1 MTDPRVFLVPH
12 THWDR
17 EWYEPEPRF
26 RQRLTAMLDRL
37 LATLEAGGF
46 PGPVLLDGQTILLRD
61 YLEMRPGAE
70 SRVRAAVRSGA
81 LLVGPW
87 FVLAD
92 ELLSSDEALVRNLL
106 LGIGD
111 ADTLGRV
118 FAVGYSPDA
127 FGHPAALPT
136 ILNGFGI
143 TTALVWRGVGDMPGG
158 DLFEWRAPDGS
169 QVLVHHL
176 SPVGYEA
183 GTALLSGPGGPAE
196 RWERL
201 AATLLPRSAGRPLLV
216 MVGADHHDPPESLP
230 HVVQV
235 LARQYPDRHF
245 SISSPAEYFAAV
257 GPDPA
262 AAGIA
267 GELREGYGYT
277 WVLQGTHAVR
287 APLKAAIAEGD
298 RLLRRWA
305 EPLATL
311 AWHRGGDDRRALL
324 DAAWRLHLANGFH
337 DTICGCVG
345 DAAAEDAALRARSV
359 TVQAR
364 GVLVDALHDLLG
376 ASRGRPRDRREA
388 WTPTLAV
395 VNPSPMERRG
405 ICEATLTVPLRDVPV
420 GFPARRMP
428 PAGATAAQVALLTRA
443 GEALPLQVLGR
454 YRAWERIDAAEDYP
468 VQREVEAVRVAFRAP
483 QLPPLGIRCLRV
495 DAGVS
500 VRRDR
505 LPAVR
510 VQRGVL
516 GSTWVTIRQS
526 RQVPWVAQRRDGG
539 RLTSFGQITSETDEG
554 DAYTFQPTEGA
565 EPIRAR
571 WSPLQTVWPGP
582 LVAAVARDF
591 DLGRA
596 RGRMVLRLD
605 ADSELIRIVVRGENR
620 APGHRLRIHFP
631 APVAAEC
638 LADMQYGPV
647 RRQVGAAVGETAME
661 WPARTAPMH
670 RYVSLPAGP
679 SIFARGL
686 FEYELTD
693 EGTIA
698 VTLFRSVTELSRGD
712 LGARPGH
719 AAWPQP
725 VPGAALL
732 GPFRAELAVA
742 LSGWR
747 AGGEA
752 ALTRLESFAEEFHAP
767 LAGLML
773 PEAVDPPETVAGPRL
788 VGDGVAFK
796 ALKPWA
802 KGRGMV
808 LRCVN
813 VSDRVV
819 DGRWELPQPC
829 LRAHRVRLDERA
841 IEKVTSGEGCRRI
854 PFRAG
859 PREVVSIRV
868 EW

>member
-1 MTDPRVFLVPH
+1 MTEPRVFLVPH

-37 LATLEAGGF
+37 LVKFEAGVF
-46 PGPVLLDGQTILLRD
+46 QGPVLLDGQTILLRD
-61 YLEMRPGAE
+61 YLAMRPEAE
-70 SRVRAAVRSGA
+70 SRIRDAVRSGA
-81 LLVGPW
+81 LLIGPW

-106 LGIGD
+106 LGTGD
-111 ADTLGRV
+111 ADTLGGV
-118 FAVGYSPDA
+118 FSVGYSPDA

-143 TTALVWRGVGDMPGG
+143 TTAVVWRGVGDAPGG

-169 QVLVHHL
+169 RVLVHHL

-196 RWERL
+196 CWERL

-216 MVGADHHDPPESLP
+216 LVGADHHDPPESLP
-230 HVVQV
+230 RVVQV
-235 LARQYPDRHF
+235 LARRYPDRHF
-245 SISSPAEYFAAV
+245 SISSPTEYFAAV

-262 AAGIA
+262 VARMA

-298 RLLRRWA
+298 RLLCRWA

-311 AWHRGGDDRRALL
+311 AWHRGGDDRRPLL

-345 DAAAEDAALRARSV
+345 DAAAEEAALRARSV
-359 TVQAR
+359 AVQAR

-395 VNPSPMERRG
+395 VNPSPMERHG

-420 GFPARRMP
+420 GFPARQVP
-428 PAGATAAQVALLTRA
+428 TAAATAAQVALLTRT

-483 QLPPLGIRCLRV
+483 QVPPLGIRCLRV

-500 VRRDR
+500 VRGGGS
-505 LPAVR
+505 PGVR
-510 VQRGVL
+510 VRRGVL
-516 GSTWVTIRQS
+516 GSTWVTIRPS
-526 RQVPWVAQRRDGG
+526 RQAPWVVQWEDGA
-539 RLTSFGQITSETDEG
+539 RLASYGQITSETDEG
-554 DAYTFQPTEGA
+554 DAYTFQPPKRG

-571 WSPLQTVWPGP
+571 WSPPRTVWPGP

-596 RGRMVLRLD
+596 RGRMLVRLD
-605 ADSELIRIVVRGENR
+605 AGSELIRIVVEGENR

-631 APVAAEC
+631 APDAAEC

-647 RRQVGAAVGETAME
+647 RRHAGVAVGDTVME

-679 SIFARGL
+679 SVFARGL

-698 VTLFRSVTELSRGD
+698 VTLFRSVTELSLGD
-712 LGARPGH
+712 LEARPGH

-747 AGGEA
+747 AGSEEV
-752 ALTRLESFAEEFHAP
+752 LTRLESFAEEFHAP

-773 PEAVDPPETVAGPRL
+773 PEAVDPPETVEGPRL
-788 VGDGVAFK
+788 VGDSVAFK
-796 ALKPWA
+796 ALKPWGE
-802 KGRGMV
+802 GRGMV

-813 VSDRVV
+813 VTDRVV
-819 DGRWELPQPC
+819 GGRWELPQPC
-829 LRAHRVRLDERA
+829 LRAFRARLDERPV
-841 IEKVTSGEGCRRI
+841 ETVTIGGGCRRI
-854 PFRAG
+854 PFRAR
-859 PREVVSIRV
+859 PREVVTIRV

>member
-1 MTDPRVFLVPH
+1 MTGPRVFLVPH

-37 LATLEAGGF
+37 LATLEAGVF

-61 YLEMRPGAE
+61 YLEMRPEAE
-70 SRVRAAVRSGA
+70 SRIRDAVRSGV

-106 LGIGD
+106 LGTGD
-111 ADTLGRV
+111 ADTLGGV
-118 FAVGYSPDA
+118 FSVGYSPDA

-143 TTALVWRGVGDMPGG
+143 TMAVVWRGVGDVPGG

-201 AATLLPRSAGRPLLV
+201 VATLLPRSATRPLLV

-230 HVVQV
+230 HVVRV
-235 LARQYPDRHF
+235 LARRYPDRHF
-245 SISSPAEYFAAV
+245 SISSPTEYFAAV
-257 GPDPA
+257 GQDPA
-262 AAGIA
+262 VARME

-345 DAAAEDAALRARSV
+345 DAVAEEAAMRARSV

-364 GVLVDALHDLLG
+364 GVLVDALHDVLG

-395 VNPSPMERRG
+395 VNPSPTERRG
-405 ICEATLTVPLRDVPV
+405 LCEATLTVPLRDVPV
-420 GFPARRMP
+420 GFPARRVPP
-428 PAGATAAQVALLTRA
+428 PAATAPQVALLTQA

-454 YRAWERIDAAEDYP
+454 YRAWERIDATEDYP
-468 VQREVEAVRVAFRAP
+468 VQREVEAVRVAFRTP
-483 QLPPLGIRCLRV
+483 QLPPLGVRCLRV
-495 DAGVS
+495 DAGVP
-500 VRRDR
+500 VRRGGG
-505 LPAVR
+505 PGVR

-516 GSTWVTIRQS
+516 GSRWVTIRQS
-526 RQVPWVAQRRDGG
+526 RQVPWAVQREHGD
-539 RLTSFGQITSETDEG
+539 RLASFGQITSETDEG
-554 DAYTFQPTEGA
+554 DAYTFQPTEGG

-571 WSPLQTVWPGP
+571 WSPLRTVWPGP

-596 RGRMVLRLD
+596 CGRMLVRLD
-605 ADSELIRIVVRGENR
+605 AGSELIRIVVEGENR

-631 APVAAEC
+631 APDAAEC

-647 RRQVGAAVGETAME
+647 RRQARGAVGATVME

-679 SIFARGL
+679 SVFARGL
-686 FEYELTD
+686 FEYELTE

-712 LGARPGH
+712 LAARPGH

-732 GPFRAELAVA
+732 GPFRAELAVV

-747 AGGEA
+747 AGAGE

-773 PEAVDPPETVAGPRL
+773 PEAVDPPEAVAGPRL

-808 LRCVN
+808 LRCIN
-813 VSDRVV
+813 VTDLVV

-829 LRAHRVRLDERA
+829 LRAHRARLDERVVDR
-841 IEKVTSGEGCRRI
+841 VTLGENGRRI
-854 PFRAG
+854 PFRAR
-859 PREVVSIRV
+859 PREVVTIRV